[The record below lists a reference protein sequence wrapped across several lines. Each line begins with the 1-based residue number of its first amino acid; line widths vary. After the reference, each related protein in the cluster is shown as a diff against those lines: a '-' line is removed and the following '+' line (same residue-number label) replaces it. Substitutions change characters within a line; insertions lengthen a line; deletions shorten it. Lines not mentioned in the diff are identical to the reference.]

1 MQSTRSELK
10 KVVVKCYDFKEI
22 CHTIDFFI
30 KRGFIHTWRAEEFA
44 TYFWVGINNNG
55 RTQSFS
61 NEDSVSDWFAN
72 NFIANYEIIHFDHF
86 FSGINPNAPDAKLT
100 NEQINKVLS
109 LLKEKRAFNG
119 DSAYKAESLEINS
132 LFYRLYK
139 EKLIEEYGGKYF
151 SKQGEKIRSSFLKKK
166 VQKPV
171 INVAKTKEFIPEGF
185 PLYKGSPAGDI
196 MFYNDNFR
204 TGVDMSYSDF
214 LSYSADKHKQD

>member
-10 KVVVKCYDFKEI
+10 KLVVKCYDFKEI

-30 KRGFIHTWRAEEFA
+30 KRGFIHAWRAEEFA

-185 PLYKGSPAGDI
+185 SLCKGSPMSDDAS
-196 MFYNDNFR
+196 FYESDKSLDY
-204 TGVDMSYSDF
+204 TTYSDF
-214 LSYSADKHKQD
+214 VSYINHNKLND